1 MKGLL
6 LNRAEWRVA
15 VLSFLIKI
23 ALFWLAE
30 LVICELDY
38 GRMICRLVARGFWP
52 CLFSFAL
59 MDVFVI
65 PRLRR
70 WWQQR

>member
-30 LVICELDY
+30 LVICQLDHD
-38 GRMICRLVARGFWP
+38 RMVCRLVARGFWP
-52 CLFSFAL
+52 CFFSFAL
-59 MDVFVI
+59 MDVLVI

-70 WWQQR
+70 WFNR

>member
-6 LNRAEWRVA
+6 LNRTEWRIA
-15 VLSFLIKI
+15 VMSFLIKI

-30 LVICELDY
+30 LVICELDH
-38 GRMICRLVARGFWP
+38 GRLVARGFWP

-59 MDVFVI
+59 MDVLVI
-65 PRLRR
+65 PQLRR
-70 WWQQR
+70 WWQP